1 MRTERTDKEALAEAR
16 NDLEGA
22 KALLIERVSAV
33 VRIEEL
39 VEECKARVAKLAAP
53 IAAAYNE
60 KRDQ

>member
-1 MRTERTDKEALAEAR
+1 MRTDKGALAEAR

-22 KALLIERVSAV
+22 KALLIERRSAV

-39 VEECKARVAKLAAP
+39 VADCKARVAKLAAP
-53 IAAAYNE
+53 IAEAYDK

>member
-16 NDLEGA
+16 SDLEGA
-22 KALLIERVSAV
+22 KALLIERRSAV

-39 VEECKARVAKLAAP
+39 VADCKARVAKCARPVAK
-53 IAAAYNE
+53 AYDE